1 MTWVAIVTDL
11 AHLPHVATIT
21 TVGPAAVDVGF
32 STVLFVVRALT
43 IDASERCSVAGVAA
57 AIGIDL
63 ALQPERAGCAGAAAA
78 VDVSFGAVFLLVRT
92 LTTHAKVRYEIA
104 GVADAIGVVYASLP
118 HGAGAASSAAA
129 VDVGFDAVFSL
140 VHTKIT
146 HAGGAYEVAD
156 VAGASGIAA
165 TGPPE
170 WLARAGAVAAS
181 LPTDAGNAAPTTVV
195 GIGVGVDLATIGRVT
210 IAILEAGIAGL
221 DAANSLLAAS
231 RVVVGTAHIAA
242 SAAVVGIGRLV
253 HT

>member
-1 MTWVAIVTDL
+1 VTWVAIVTDL

-129 VDVGFDAVFSL
+129 VNVGFDAVFSL

-181 LPTDAGNAAPTTVV
+181 LTADAHVAAGAAVEDTVV
-195 GIGVGVDLATIGRVT
+195 KVDLATICRVP
-210 IAILEAGIAGL
+210 IAIRETGIAGL
-221 DAANSLLAAS
+221 NTAATCLTGR
-231 RVVVGTAHIAA
+231 RVIVG
-242 SAAVVGIGRLV
+242 
-253 HT
+253 